1 MTDTYDDRQPLT
13 TDQANAVYDI
23 LIRHAGGEEHDR
35 DTFVYSQTSRF
46 QPEYRFMGGLGFGGK
61 FRRNRDGIYVDGYF
75 EDVKDRPDRQRAI
88 DVTNAALAGL
98 RASWVGLAAALGKGD
113 HR

>member
-13 TDQANAVYDI
+13 TDQANAAYDV
-23 LIRHAGGEEHDR
+23 LIAHAGANEIGREDFVFSQADR
-35 DTFVYSQTSRF
+35 FC
-46 QPEYRFMGGLGFGGK
+46 PEYRFIGGLGFGGK
-61 FRRNRDGIYVDGYF
+61 FRRRRDGISADAYP
-75 EDVKDRPDRQRAI
+75 EDVRAQPERQQAI